1 MLNNQMLNPSSPT
14 FHIKGPIH
22 SVHASK
28 ASQLSGSG
36 HLCIALELGAATGAD
51 AGSADLG

>member
-1 MLNNQMLNPSSPT
+1 MPNPSSPT
-14 FHIKGPIH
+14 VHIKGPIH